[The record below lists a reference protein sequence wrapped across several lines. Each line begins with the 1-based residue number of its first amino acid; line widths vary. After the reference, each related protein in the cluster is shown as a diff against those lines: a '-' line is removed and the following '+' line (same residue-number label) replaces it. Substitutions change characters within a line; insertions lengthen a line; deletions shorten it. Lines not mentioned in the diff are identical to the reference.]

1 MANNDFVASLSVPAK
16 SPVHRYRLLCRDA
29 LLLAESKISVVSSYA
44 KAALAA
50 LMMVSALSGCKTTD
64 SAERV
69 HFATAAF
76 PGGSMPKNVWADLQ
90 KPDGPGPF
98 PTIIVLHG
106 CSGISSHQT
115 QWAAKLVSWG
125 YAAFIL
131 DSFGPRGEK
140 EICSNPA
147 AVRPEIRMSDII
159 AAVEYINEQ
168 PWAATQRIGLLGF
181 SHGGYTTLRAVQS
194 RFLLQES
201 GVRAAVAYYPLCDEQ
216 RDRDIAIPTQILIGE
231 ADDWTPARL
240 CRQLETSRSLKRPD
254 LLQVTYYPDTYH
266 SFDRVGLRPTKFN
279 AVSLNGAVEPHHL
292 EHNAAATADAEA
304 KTKAFFDT
312 KLKQ

>member
-1 MANNDFVASLSVPAK
+1 MPATSTLVSVAKVLRAPKRQIVALASVFIIA
-16 SPVHRYRLLCRDA
+16 A
-29 LLLAESKISVVSSYA
+29 LLTSCNTTG
-44 KAALAA
+44 
-50 LMMVSALSGCKTTD
+50 SAQ
-64 SAERV
+64 RV

-76 PGGSMPKNVWADLQ
+76 PGGSMPKTVWADIQ
-90 KPDGPGPF
+90 KPEGPGPF
-98 PTIIVLHG
+98 PTVIVLHG

-115 QWAAKLVSWG
+115 QWAATLVSWG
-125 YAAFIL
+125 YAAFVL

-147 AVRPEIRMSDII
+147 AVRPEVRMSDII

-168 PWAATQRIGLLGF
+168 PWAAKQRIGLLGH
-181 SHGGYTTLRAVQS
+181 SHGGYTLLRAVQS

-201 GVRAAVAYYPLCDEQ
+201 GVKAAVAYYPLYDEQ

-240 CRQLETSRSLKRPD
+240 CRQLETSKLLKRPN
-254 LLQVTYYPDTYH
+254 LLQVTYYPGTYH
-266 SFDRVGLRPTKFN
+266 SFDRVGLKPTKFN

-292 EHNAAATADAEA
+292 EYNGAATADAEA
-304 KTKAFFDT
+304 KTKAFFDAR
-312 KLKQ
+312 LK